1 MRSKCAAVWVG
12 ATLIGVA
19 EAQSTER
26 VSVDSFGVQA
36 NDMSQWPSI
45 SSDGRYV
52 SFMTLANNLVPGDTA
67 WVDVLLHDR
76 HTNQTSC
83 LSIGFAG
90 DPGNGHSQMG
100 GVSGNAS
107 GCAFSADN
115 RYVVFAS
122 QANNLVPGDTNGTV
136 DVFVRDLQAGV
147 TTRVGVGASA
157 VMSATGRYIALSS
170 LASLVPEDTNG
181 TEDVFVYDR
190 TTSETTRVSVTSSGL
205 QTFQR
210 SYMPAISADGRYVAF
225 ISEGQFLVPNDTNLT
240 VDVFLHDRQ
249 TAITTRVSVDSS
261 GAQGENGGY
270 RPQISASGRFI
281 VFTTGS
287 PNLTPDGP
295 LLQAQIVIH
304 DRITGSTTLVSRA
317 SDGTPANSS
326 CDYASISPDGRF
338 VAFASNG
345 SNLVPGD
352 TNGKTDAFVRD
363 LWLETTVRVS
373 VASNGAQ
380 GNHESTPHGLS
391 ADGRHVVFDSR
402 SSTLVPGDT
411 GGFDDIFVR
420 DQGPG
425 PITSFCFGDGSL
437 AACPCGNSGTAEH
450 GCANPVFARGGFLRG
465 FGVPSV
471 GDDSVSFQ
479 AQELSGNVCVF
490 FQGDA
495 QMAPA
500 VIDDGLGCVSGA
512 IVRIGTKSVVNA
524 VAVYPEAGDLA
535 VSVRGALGALGGT
548 RYYQGYYRGAAPTF
562 CPPATTNRTNGLS
575 IVWSP

>member
-1 MRSKCAAVWVG
+1 MRSKCLAIWVG
-12 ATLIGVA
+12 AILACVA

-36 NDMSQWPSI
+36 NDGSQWPSI

-67 WVDVLLHDR
+67 WVDVFLHDR
-76 HTNQTSC
+76 HSGETSN
-83 LSIGFAG
+83 LNVGYLG
-90 DPGNGHSQMG
+90 DPGNGHSYTG
-100 GVSGNAS
+100 GAFGNAS
-107 GCAFSADN
+107 SCSFSADN
-115 RYVVFAS
+115 RYVVFVS
-122 QANNLVPGDTNGTV
+122 QASNLVPADTNGVV

-147 TTRVGVGASA
+147 TTRVGVGAHAVISA
-157 VMSATGRYIALSS
+157 DGRYVALSS
-170 LASLVPEDTNG
+170 LANLVPEDTNG

-270 RPQISASGRFI
+270 RPQISASGRYI

-295 LLQAQIVIH
+295 LNSAHIVVH

-317 SDGTPANSS
+317 GDGTPANSS

-352 TNGKTDAFVRD
+352 TNSKTDAFVRD
-363 LWLETTVRVS
+363 LWLETTVLAS

-391 ADGRHVVFDSR
+391 ADGRYVVFDSR

-420 DQGPG
+420 DLGPG
-425 PITSFCFGDGSL
+425 PITSFCFGDGSI

-450 GCANPVFARGGFLRG
+450 GCANPVFSNGGFLRG

-471 GDDSVSFQ
+471 GSDSVSLQ

-495 QMAPA
+495 QMPPA

-524 VAVYPEAGDLA
+524 LAVYPEAADLA
-535 VSVRGALGALGGT
+535 VSVRGAIGALGGT
-548 RYYQGYYRGAAPTF
+548 RYYQGYYRGAVPTF
-562 CPPATTNRTNGLS
+562 CPPATTNRTNGIS
-575 IVWSP
+575 IVWTP